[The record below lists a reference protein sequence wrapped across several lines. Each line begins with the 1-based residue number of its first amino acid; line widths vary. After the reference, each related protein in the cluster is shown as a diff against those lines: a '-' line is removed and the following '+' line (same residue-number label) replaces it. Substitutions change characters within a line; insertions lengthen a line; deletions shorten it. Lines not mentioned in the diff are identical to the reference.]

1 VILTTNQKIK
11 ALISIV
17 MRLYN
22 PEVMYTYT
30 GQGGSENEAV
40 GATKQVL
47 RTHLTVKPD
56 DTPIIAI
63 FRMFIFF
70 FVCGRYIIAAA
81 PLTLYP
87 VHKHRTR
94 THLHLYFKPTR
105 KGQKI
110 IRLDGSVEKAP
121 YADFSIPHYIG
132 NKRPIIPHYTYGGW
146 AVSMKFTDQSSVSI
160 KTLTREEGV
169 KVILELCKFVD
180 PKYHPVGGLTEKNL
194 SISEPNQGK
203 KNRLHGVQLKPYKA
217 EYYLYGKENWEWA
230 HNIN

>member
-47 RTHLTVKPD
+47 RTHLTIKPD
-56 DTPIIAI
+56 DTLIIAI
-63 FRMFIFF
+63 FRMFIFY
-70 FVCGRYIIAAA
+70 FVCGRYTVAAA

-87 VHKHRTR
+87 VHKNRTR
-94 THLHLYFKPTR
+94 THLHLYFKPVK

-132 NKRPIIPHYTYGGW
+132 NKRPTIPHYTYGGW
-146 AVSMKFTDQSSVSI
+146 SVSMKFTDQSSISI

-180 PKYHPVGGLTEKNL
+180 PKYHPVGGCNDKTI
-194 SISEPNQGK
+194 SVSEPNQGK
-203 KNRLHGVQLKPYKA
+203 KNRLHGVNLKPYKA

>member
-1 VILTTNQKIK
+1 MLTTNQKIK
-11 ALISIV
+11 VLISIV

-22 PEVMYTYT
+22 PEVMYCYT
-30 GQGGSENEAV
+30 GQGGSENEAIA
-40 GATKQVL
+40 ATKQVL

-70 FVCGRYIIAAA
+70 FVCGRYIVSTA

-87 VHKHRTR
+87 VHKDRTR
-94 THLHLYFKPTR
+94 NHLHIHLKPVK

-110 IRLDGSVEKAP
+110 IRQDGRIETAP

-132 NKRPIIPHYTYGGW
+132 SKRPTIPTYTYGGW
-146 AVSMKFTDQSSVSI
+146 AVSMKFTDQSSITI
-160 KTLTREEGV
+160 KTSTREEGV
-169 KVILELCKFVD
+169 KTLLELAKFVD
-180 PKYHPVGGLTEKNL
+180 AKYHPVGGLIEKNL

-203 KNRLHGVQLKPYKA
+203 KNRLHGVQLKAYKVEYYKFGKA
-217 EYYLYGKENWEWA
+217 EWEWA
-230 HNIN
+230 HNIS

>member
-1 VILTTNQKIK
+1 MLTTNQKIK
-11 ALISIV
+11 VLISIV

-70 FVCGRYIIAAA
+70 FVCGRYIIGAA

-87 VHKHRTR
+87 VFKDRTR
-94 THLHLYFKPTR
+94 THLHLYFKPIK

-110 IRLDGSVEKAP
+110 IRQDGRIENAP

-132 NKRPIIPHYTYGGW
+132 NKRPIIPRYTYGGW
-146 AVSMKFTDQSSVSI
+146 AVSMKFTDESSISI
-160 KTLTREEGV
+160 KTLTKEEGV

-180 PKYHPVGGLTEKNL
+180 PKYYPVGGCTQNNL
-194 SISEPNQGK
+194 RISEPNNGK
-203 KNRLHGVQLKPYKA
+203 KNRLHGIQLKPYKA
-217 EYYLYGKENWEWA
+217 EYYKFGESNWEWA

>member
-1 VILTTNQKIK
+1 MLTTTQKIK
-11 ALISIV
+11 VLISIV

-30 GQGGSENEAV
+30 GKGGSENEAV

-56 DTPIIAI
+56 DTPIVAI

-87 VHKHRTR
+87 VHKDRTR
-94 THLHLYFKPTR
+94 NHLHVYQKPIR

-110 IRLDGSVEKAP
+110 IRSDGRIEAAP
-121 YADFSIPHYIG
+121 YAEFSIPHYIG
-132 NKRPIIPHYTYGGW
+132 SNRPKIPVYTYGGW
-146 AVSMKFTDQSSVSI
+146 AVSMKFTDQSSISI

-169 KVILELCKFVD
+169 KTILELAKFVD
-180 PKYHPVGGLTEKNL
+180 SKYYPQGGLVEKNL
-194 SISEPNQGK
+194 NISEPNEGK
-203 KNRLHGVQLKPYKA
+203 KNRLHGVKLKPYKV
-217 EYYLYGKENWEWA
+217 EYYKFGKEMWEWA

>member
-1 VILTTNQKIK
+1 MLTTNQKIK
-11 ALISIV
+11 VLIQIV
-17 MRLYN
+17 MRIYN

-56 DTPIIAI
+56 DTPIVAI

-70 FVCGRYIIAAA
+70 FVCGRYIISSA

-87 VHKHRTR
+87 VHKNRTR
-94 THLHLYFKPTR
+94 THLHLHFRPTK

-110 IRLDGSVEKAP
+110 IRQDGRIENAP

-132 NKRPIIPHYTYGGW
+132 SKRPTIPSYTYGGW
-146 AVSMKFTDQSSVSI
+146 AVSMKFTDNSSVSI
-160 KTLTREEGV
+160 KTLTRDEGV
-169 KVILELCKFVD
+169 RIILDLCKFVD
-180 PKYHPVGGLTEKNL
+180 HKYHPVGGLTEKNL
-194 SISEPNQGK
+194 SINEPNEGK
-203 KNRLHGVQLKPYKA
+203 KNRLHGVKLKPYKA
-217 EYYLYGKENWEWA
+217 EFYKFGEATWDWA

>member
-1 VILTTNQKIK
+1 MLTTNQKIK
-11 ALISIV
+11 VLIQIV
-17 MRLYN
+17 MRIYN

-40 GATKQVL
+40 GATKTVL

-56 DTPIIAI
+56 DTMMIAI

-70 FVCGRYIIAAA
+70 FVCGRYIVSAA

-87 VHKHRTR
+87 VQKGRTR
-94 THLHLYFKPTR
+94 THLHLYFKPIK

-110 IRLDGSVEKAP
+110 IRDDGQIEKAP

-132 NKRPIIPHYTYGGW
+132 GKRPTIPRFTYGGW
-146 AVSMKFTDQSSVSI
+146 AVSMKFTDQSSISI
-160 KTLTREEGV
+160 KTLTKEEGV
-169 KVILELCKFVD
+169 KIILDLCKFVD
-180 PKYHPVGGLTEKNL
+180 PKYYPVGGCTEKNL
-194 SISEPNQGK
+194 SISMPNDGK
-203 KNRLHGVQLKPYKA
+203 KNRLHGIQLKPYKA
-217 EYYLYGKENWEWA
+217 EFYKFGSAAWEWA

>member
-1 VILTTNQKIK
+1 MLTTNQKIK
-11 ALISIV
+11 VLISIV

-22 PEVMYTYT
+22 PEVMYCYT
-30 GQGGSENEAV
+30 GQGGSENEAI

-70 FVCGRYIIAAA
+70 FVCGRYTVAAA

-87 VHKHRTR
+87 VHKDRTR
-94 THLHLYFKPTR
+94 NHLHVYTKPIK

-110 IRLDGSVEKAP
+110 IREDGQVEKAP
-121 YADFSIPHYIG
+121 YAEFSIPHYIG
-132 NKRPIIPHYTYGGW
+132 AKRPKIPTYTYGGW
-146 AVSMKFTDQSSVSI
+146 AVSLKLTDQSSISV

-169 KVILELCKFVD
+169 RVILELAKSID
-180 PKYHPVGGLTEKNL
+180 PKYHPASNLTDKNL
-194 SISEPNQGK
+194 SISEPNEGK
-203 KNRLHGVQLKPYKA
+203 KNRLHGVKLKAYKV
-217 EYYLYGKENWEWA
+217 EYYKFGNANWEWA
-230 HNIN
+230 YNIS

>member
-1 VILTTNQKIK
+1 
-11 ALISIV
+11 

-40 GATKQVL
+40 AATKQVL

-70 FVCGRYIIAAA
+70 FVCGRYIVAAA

-87 VHKHRTR
+87 VFKDRTR
-94 THLHLYFKPTR
+94 THLHLYFKPVK

-110 IRLDGSVEKAP
+110 IRQDGRIENAP
-121 YADFSIPHYIG
+121 YADFSIPHYVG
-132 NKRPIIPHYTYGGW
+132 SKRPTIPHYTYGGW
-146 AVSMKFTDQSSVSI
+146 AVSMKFTDQSSISI
-160 KTLTREEGV
+160 KTLTKEEGV

-180 PKYHPVGGLTEKNL
+180 PKYYPVGGCIPKNL
-194 SISEPNQGK
+194 SVSEPNEGK
-203 KNRLHGVQLKPYKA
+203 KNRLHGIQLKPYKA
-217 EYYLYGKENWEWA
+217 EYYKFGESISEWI

>member
-1 VILTTNQKIK
+1 MLTTNQKIK
-11 ALISIV
+11 VLIQIV

-40 GATKQVL
+40 GATKGVL

-56 DTPIIAI
+56 DTPTIAI

-70 FVCGRYIIAAA
+70 FVCGRYIVGAA

-87 VHKHRTR
+87 VQKGRTR
-94 THLHLYFKPTR
+94 THLHLYFKPTKR
-105 KGQKI
+105 GQKI
-110 IRLDGSVEKAP
+110 IRNDGQIEKAP
-121 YADFSIPHYIG
+121 YCDFSIPHYIG
-132 NKRPIIPHYTYGGW
+132 GKRPTIPHYTYGGW

-160 KTLTREEGV
+160 KTLTRDEGV
-169 KVILELCKFVD
+169 KIILELCKFVD
-180 PKYHPVGGLTEKNL
+180 AKYHPVGGLIEKNL
-194 SISEPNQGK
+194 SVSEPNEGK
-203 KNRLHGVQLKPYKA
+203 KNRLHGVKLKPYKV
-217 EYYLYGKENWEWA
+217 EYYLFGKAAWEWS